1 MPREAELSN
10 NEREFILSALR
21 QNVRLDGRAS
31 DVYRDIEL
39 SFGEEY
45 GLVDVK
51 LGKTR
56 YSNRK
61 GFLTWLM

>member
-10 NEREFILSALR
+10 NEREFILNALR
-21 QNVRLDGRAS
+21 QNVRLDGRSS
-31 DVYRDIEL
+31 DDYRGVKL
-39 SFGEEY
+39 TFGDEY

-56 YSNRK
+56 YV
-61 GFLTWLM
+61 